1 MGRLLLCSGRLGFKI
16 YSFSLRYDFGSIYI
30 GRRQI
35 VFKARKTLYIL
46 IYKTKLSDIQHPFN
60 FPTFRNHSKIRAAI
74 FHCDRLVSGIF
85 ELHEPFFVYLLC
97 GLFKYLDAFGVVFD
111 EIVVF

>member
-1 MGRLLLCSGRLGFKI
+1 
-16 YSFSLRYDFGSIYI
+16 
-30 GRRQI
+30 
-35 VFKARKTLYIL
+35 
-46 IYKTKLSDIQHPFN
+46 
-60 FPTFRNHSKIRAAI
+60 
-74 FHCDRLVSGIF
+74 VSGIF